1 MPAISISKTSRNGLL
16 AAATALL
23 ASCGGG
29 GGNPI
34 QAADQFLE
42 TADTLIIT
50 DEYWVLGDGRTDYD
64 VTRCSHN
71 QCTLGV
77 DLDRETPVT
86 VTVQDIELI
95 DPEER
100 TSLSGGRLVRRINGV
115 EIKES
120 LREDAEGNYVSYGA
134 ALDNVWFWSNID
146 NWTDGV
152 RRGRGVVAGQA
163 SGRPPETTA
172 RYNGAWA
179 GTLREHRY
187 YGAAVLVYRFT
198 STGGEID
205 AFFYDADQ
213 DTLRADIL
221 GVAVNA
227 LGKFKHGQPPQDD
240 RLIDGTIRIDGSF
253 FGGAADEVGGIV
265 EWQTQAQGGGALLG
279 AFGAEK
285 QS

>member
-1 MPAISISKTSRNGLL
+1 MPAISMSKTSRIGLL

-34 QAADQFLE
+34 RVVDQFRQV
-42 TADTLIIT
+42 ADTLIIT
-50 DEYWVLGDGRTDYD
+50 DEYWELGDGRTDYD
-64 VTRCSHN
+64 VTRCSHD

-86 VTVQDIELI
+86 VTVQELLETE
-95 DPEER
+95 EER
-100 TSLSGGRLVRRINGV
+100 SSLGTQRLVRRINGV
-115 EIKES
+115 EIDELLS
-120 LREDAEGNYVSYGA
+120 ENAEGNGVGYA
-134 ALDNVWFWSNID
+134 AVLDNVFFWTGFD

-152 RRGRGVVAGQA
+152 RRGRGVVVGQA

-179 GTLREHRY
+179 GTYRDRRY
-187 YGAAVLVYRFT
+187 YGAAVLDYRFT

-213 DTLRADIL
+213 DTLRADIR

-227 LGKFKHGQPPQDD
+227 LGKFRHGQPPQDD
-240 RLIDGTIRIDGSF
+240 RRVIDGTILIDGSF

-265 EWQTQAQGGGALLG
+265 EWLAQDGVVLG
-279 AFGAEK
+279 TFGAEL
-285 QS
+285 